1 MSWRVSPH
9 RIVRDANGAG
19 AAEFALVLPLLLLLL
34 LGIID
39 AGRLLWEVNKAEK
52 ATQMGAR
59 YAIVTSVIP
68 SAIVTA
74 DYTGTANCD
83 EDGDGTYDNCV
94 TGSDIKNPGALGQVT
109 CTSSS
114 CVCTVGPCPSTP
126 SIPAASFTNLVSRMQ
141 AMKPDISASNIQ
153 VEFRG
158 SGIGYAGDPT
168 GMDIVPLVT
177 VRLNNMQFR
186 PIFLFGGVAFNLPS
200 FATTLTAEDN
210 LGTQAN

>member
-1 MSWRVSPH
+1 MTWQVSPY
-9 RIVRDANGAG
+9 RFMRDTNGAG

-39 AGRLLWEVNKAEK
+39 AGRFLWEVNKAEK

-68 SAIVTA
+68 SAIVSA
-74 DYTGTANCD
+74 DYTGTTNCD
-83 EDGDGTYDNCV
+83 EDGNGTYDSCV

-114 CVCTVGPCPSTP
+114 CVCTVAPCPGTP
-126 SIPAASFTNLVSRMQ
+126 SIAADSFNNLVSRMQ
-141 AMKPDISASNIQ
+141 AMKPGISASNVQ

-186 PIFLFGGVAFNLPS
+186 PIFLFGGVAFDLPS
-200 FATTLTAEDN
+200 FATTLSAEDN

>member
-1 MSWRVSPH
+1 MKIRLHSLSL
-9 RIVRDANGAG
+9 VRDSSGAG

-34 LGIID
+34 FGIID
-39 AGRLLWEVNKAEK
+39 AGRFLWEVNKAEK

-68 SAIVTA
+68 AALVSA

-83 EDGDGTYDNCV
+83 EDGNGTYETCV
-94 TGSDIKNPGALGQVT
+94 TGSDIKNPAALGQVT

-114 CVCTVGPCPSTP
+114 CACTVAPCPGTP
-126 SIPAASFTNLVSRMQ
+126 AIPAASFTNLVSRMQ
-141 AMKPDISASNIQ
+141 AMKPDISASNVQ
-153 VEFRG
+153 VEFKG

-168 GMDIVPLVT
+168 GMDIVPLIT
-177 VRLNNMQFR
+177 VRLTGMQFR
-186 PIFLFGGVAFNLPS
+186 PITLFGGVAFDLPS
-200 FATTLTAEDN
+200 FGTTLSAEDS